1 MKTIAVLTSG
11 GDSPGMNPAIR
22 GVVRTAVAAGMEVIG
37 VRRGYA
43 GLIEGDLIEL
53 RTTWVSGIIRE
64 GGTKLLTARSEEF
77 KTPAGQ
83 RKGAETLKA
92 RGVEG
97 LVVIGG
103 NGSAHGAYCLHQK
116 FGIATVL
123 VPSSI
128 DNDLA
133 GTDVSIGFQTAVNTA
148 VEAID
153 KIRDTAVSHDRVF
166 VVEVMGREAGFLAL
180 EVALAGGAEHVLIP
194 EIPFSLTKIGIAIKE
209 GHERGKVSSIIVVAE
224 GAAKGI
230 AVAAEIEAITGADT
244 RATVLGHV
252 QRGGSPCATDRILGV
267 RLGAAAVELLA
278 KGQNGMVGIKGS
290 EVAVSPI
297 ETVWRKKKTID
308 KDLYELARTLSQ

>member
-290 EVAVSPI
+290 EVVVSPI

>member
-224 GAAKGI
+224 G
-230 AVAAEIEAITGADT
+230 
-244 RATVLGHV
+244 RP
-252 QRGGSPCATDRILGV
+252 RGSPWRRRSRRSPGPTLAPPSWATCS
-267 RLGAAAVELLA
+267 AAARPA
-278 KGQNGMVGIKGS
+278 PRTASSGCGWGRRRWS
-290 EVAVSPI
+290 CWP
-297 ETVWRKKKTID
+297 R
-308 KDLYELARTLSQ
+308 ARTAWWESRAARSRSRRSRRSGERRRP